1 VTEYYYQR
9 HVEREILSA
18 LLDGELDATE
28 RKFVHDHLQECDA
41 CREAAVEFGAVK
53 GIVGELPRLVAPEAF
68 VTGALGRRQSRT
80 RSAAA
85 AAVRGRRRWVIAGV
99 LATALGV
106 TLGGLVAP
114 HPSMQPPIDIYV
126 ARHISVS
133 DGVDDGGQVLFAVHG
148 R

>member
-18 LLDGELDATE
+18 LLDGELDAAE

-53 GIVGELPRLVAPEAF
+53 GIMGNLPRLVAPESF
-68 VTGALGRRQSRT
+68 VSGALAPRRSRT
-80 RSAAA
+80 KDVAS
-85 AAVRGRRRWVIAGV
+85 AAVRGKRRWIIAGAAV
-99 LATALGV
+99 VAVGV

-114 HPSMQPPIDIYV
+114 HPSSQPPIDMFV

>member
-1 VTEYYYQR
+1 VTEYFYQR

-18 LLDGELDATE
+18 LLDGELDPGE
-28 RKFVHDHLQECDA
+28 RKFVHDHLQECEA

-53 GIVGELPRLVAPEAF
+53 GVVGKLPRLVAPESF
-68 VTGALGRRQSRT
+68 VSHALDRRQSVT

-85 AAVRGRRRWVIAGV
+85 AAVRGRRRWVLAGIAAAV
-99 LATALGV
+99 IGV
-106 TLGGLVAP
+106 TAGGLVVP
-114 HPSMQPPIDIYV
+114 RQTSQPPIDVFV

>member
-1 VTEYYYQR
+1 MTEYYYQR

-18 LLDGELDATE
+18 LMDGELDPAE

-41 CREAAVEFGAVK
+41 CREAATEFGAVK
-53 GIVGELPRLVAPEAF
+53 GIMGDLPRLVAPESF
-68 VTGALGRRQSRT
+68 VTGALRPQRSRAKD
-80 RSAAA
+80 AAS

-99 LATALGV
+99 AAAAVAV
-106 TLGGLVAP
+106 TLGGLIAP
-114 HPSMQPPIDIYV
+114 RPASPPPIDMFV

>member
-1 VTEYYYQR
+1 VTEYFYQR

-18 LLDGELDATE
+18 LLDGELDQAE

-53 GIVGELPRLVAPEAF
+53 GVVGNLPRLVAPESF
-68 VTGALGRRQSRT
+68 VTGALDRRQSRT
-80 RSAAA
+80 RATAS
-85 AAVRGRRRWVIAGV
+85 AAVRGRRRWVLAGV
-99 LATALGV
+99 AAAVVGV

-114 HPSMQPPIDIYV
+114 RPTTQPPIDVYV

-133 DGVDDGGQVLFAVHG
+133 DGVDNGGQVLFAVHG

>member
-1 VTEYYYQR
+1 MTEYYYQR

-18 LLDGELDATE
+18 LLDGELDASE
-28 RKFVHDHLQECDA
+28 RKFVHEHLQECDA

-53 GIVGELPRLVAPEAF
+53 GVMGNLPRLVAPESF
-68 VTGALGRRQSRT
+68 VSGALERRRT
-80 RSAAA
+80 PARDAAAAVVSGKRRWVIGGAAA
-85 AAVRGRRRWVIAGV
+85 AAVAIT
-99 LATALGV
+99 LA
-106 TLGGLVAP
+106 GLVTP
-114 HPSMQPPIDIYV
+114 RPSSPPPIDMYV